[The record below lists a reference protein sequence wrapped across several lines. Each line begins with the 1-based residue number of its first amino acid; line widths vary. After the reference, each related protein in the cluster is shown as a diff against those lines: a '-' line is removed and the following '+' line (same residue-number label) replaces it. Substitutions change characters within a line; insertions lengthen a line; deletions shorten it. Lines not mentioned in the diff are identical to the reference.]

1 MEFLLVVV
9 MILAGFAVAVAV
21 ITALAVAEKR
31 TRSSAA
37 ALASAAGNDEIETSL
52 LIGIGMLGGVE
63 FDEALERARELLGA
77 RAVRPGV
84 PGESIDVGTWA
95 GAFRKRSSQGD
106 RERLL
111 DAAVRMAVMSS
122 SSLPLGQYAALMDLS
137 FGLGFQTD
145 ALARLRARYRFEY
158 VDHAKQGRPPEA
170 DRRGRRA
177 PSGGRPVDRDAKARV
192 LGLGA
197 RFSRR
202 ELTSAYRRLA
212 AKEHPDRFHLSSGT
226 EQERASRRFIEL
238 TEAYEQLLPWA
249 EED

>member
-9 MILAGFAVAVAV
+9 MIVAGFAVAVAV
-21 ITALAVAEKR
+21 IVAFAVTEKR
-31 TRSSAA
+31 NRSSPA
-37 ALASAAGNDEIETSL
+37 ALAAAAGNDEIETSL
-52 LIGIGMLGGVE
+52 LVGIGLLGGVG
-63 FDEALERARELLGA
+63 FDEALEQARELVGS
-77 RAVRPGV
+77 RIVRPEV
-84 PGESIDVGTWA
+84 RGESIDVGTWA
-95 GAFRKRSSQGD
+95 GAFRKRSSRED

-122 SSLPLGQYAALMDLS
+122 SSLPLEQYVALVDLS

-158 VDHAKQGRPPEA
+158 VDHAKHDRPPEA
-170 DRRGRRA
+170 DRRGQRS
-177 PSGGRPVDRDAKARV
+177 PSGGHPADRGANARL
-192 LGLGA
+192 LGLGT

-212 AKEHPDRFHLSSGT
+212 AREHPDRFHLRAES